1 MEGRRLIRR
10 LVIQNGPAVAGF
22 SLSVGPLSHSPSV
35 FAEDVLFL
43 ARLAANGGVRV
54 VQYNMEV
61 ETVETVVVFGGC
73 PGAATS
79 T

>member
-22 SLSVGPLSHSPSV
+22 SLFILFLCV